1 MAINQ
6 SINLILCQYLSIFNL
21 IGQGVYLV
29 TFKHLPILNLYILIC
44 VNISDK
50 STIQLL

>member
-6 SINLILCQYLSIFNL
+6 SINLILCQYLSVFNL
-21 IGQGVYLV
+21 IGGVYLT